1 MKTIVVSDTHLTAK
15 FDKTKFNFLF
25 NLFSSCDK
33 LIVNGDFWSCYSSTF
48 DEFVNSDWKELF
60 PIMLRK
66 NTTYIYGNHDRE
78 EFMDERINLFSNSA
92 CLRTKFTN
100 GKTTFHI
107 EHGHLFFKHQS
118 IHNPKF
124 MQINRELKI
133 DERIR
138 HPLDNFL
145 YKKYWYKKISKI
157 FGFMNNKIKLE
168 GKKIIDEQII
178 LVTGHTHIAEFNR
191 NTFVNTGFIDQGLAW
206 YLEITDRD
214 YQLRSVSY

>member
-107 EHGHLFFKHQS
+107 EHGHLFLSTSQFT
-118 IHNPKF
+118 
-124 MQINRELKI
+124 
-133 DERIR
+133 
-138 HPLDNFL
+138 
-145 YKKYWYKKISKI
+145 
-157 FGFMNNKIKLE
+157 
-168 GKKIIDEQII
+168 I
-178 LVTGHTHIAEFNR
+178 LNLCR
-191 NTFVNTGFIDQGLAW
+191 
-206 YLEITDRD
+206 
-214 YQLRSVSY
+214 

>member
-15 FDKTKFNFLF
+15 FDKDKFNFLF
-25 NLFSSCDK
+25 NLFSSCDQ

-48 DEFVNSDWKELF
+48 EEFVNSDWKQLF
-60 PIMLRK
+60 PIMLEK

-78 EFMDERINLFSNSA
+78 EFMDKRINMFSKIQN
-92 CLRTKFTN
+92 LRTEFASKN
-100 GKTTFHI
+100 NIFHI

-124 MQINRELKI
+124 MQINRKLKV

-145 YKKYWYKKISKI
+145 YKIVGIGNLSKI
-157 FGFMNNKIKLE
+157 LGFMNNKIKL
-168 GKKIIDEQII
+168 GGQKIIGSQKI
-178 LVTGHTHIAEFNR
+178 LVTGHTHIAEFDKNK
-191 NTFVNTGFIDQGLAW
+191 FINTGFIDQGLGW
-206 YLEITDRD
+206 YLEISDQN
-214 YQLRSVSY
+214 YKLHSVFY